1 MSGVTKN
8 LRVGDYL
15 NSMLLHFSTPELR
28 KLHKVSRQKIDD
40 FTKSYMQGEGCNT
53 ALIIFDLFDFIF
65 VLKYDYKAREWLLE
79 LDDSMGYPPPTNT
92 TPPRRRSQSK
102 SNGSTRAAQSA
113 IRARRRRPPR
123 AVLRTW
129 ARMVMRKITHSAAYK
144 TWIAFLDDIDTRP
157 SPEAASRR
165 EDMAALQHELSV
177 FKGQVCFSIQ
187 RVERLAERVAARMRS
202 SPARHA
208 IKSLNT
214 NSPTL
219 IEMFARL
226 QDSPTSFGERR
237 LVRRRLSGPLAFIGD
252 LFSFER
258 QSFEGPW
265 DSSWFG
271 ELPQPSEQTGR

>member
-28 KLHKVSRQKIDD
+28 DLHRVSRQKIAD
-40 FTKSYMQGEGCNT
+40 FTKSYMQGNGCNT
-53 ALIIFDLFDFIF
+53 ALIIFDLFDFTFI
-65 VLKYDYKAREWLLE
+65 LKYDYKAREWVLE
-79 LDDSMGYPPPTNT
+79 LDDSMGYPPPANT
-92 TPPRRRSQSK
+92 KPPRRRSQSK

-113 IRARRRRPPR
+113 IPARRRRPPR

-129 ARMVMRKITHSAAYK
+129 ARVVMRKISQSAAYK
-144 TWIAFLDDIDTRP
+144 MWMAFLDDVETRP
-157 SPEAASRR
+157 SMDLARR
-165 EDMAALQHELSV
+165 EEITQFQHELSLLKV
-177 FKGQVCFSIQ
+177 RVRACVQ
-187 RVERLAERVAARMRS
+187 RTARLTERAAACVRS
-202 SPARHA
+202 GSARRTIA
-208 IKSLNT
+208 SLNG

-219 IEMFARL
+219 IEMFAQL
-226 QDSPTSFGERR
+226 QDSQPSFGERR